1 MSGLATNENLK
12 GYMLKDLRIL
22 CREYGVNPAGGKE
35 ALIERLLEAQ
45 DAGEIQVAV
54 GAKADIETNDNVRI
68 NNYAR
73 AEGQNVGNYMS
84 DRPSSRVTHAP
95 GGASQICFND
105 GSVPDA
111 PVQHN
116 NNYARAEGQNVGN
129 FLTDR
134 NSSRVIQAPGGGS
147 QINFSD
153 GSDYH
158 ASTDG
163 VTGKPGQSHTP
174 SRGSTPSGNVVG
186 APSGGT
192 TNNYSRAE
200 GQNVG
205 NFITDRNSSRVLA
218 PPGGASQI
226 TFG

>member
-1 MSGLATNENLK
+1 MGARSTSAT
-12 GYMLKDLRIL
+12 
-22 CREYGVNPAGGKE
+22 CAPAHPTPPDPFFHGAYLE
-35 ALIERLLEAQ
+35 DALFAQ
-45 DAGEIQVAV
+45 
-54 GAKADIETNDNVRI
+54 
-68 NNYAR
+68 
-73 AEGQNVGNYMS
+73 
-84 DRPSSRVTHAP
+84 
-95 GGASQICFND
+95 
-105 GSVPDA
+105 
-111 PVQHN
+111 
-116 NNYARAEGQNVGN
+116 
-129 FLTDR
+129 
-134 NSSRVIQAPGGGS
+134 
-147 QINFSD
+147 